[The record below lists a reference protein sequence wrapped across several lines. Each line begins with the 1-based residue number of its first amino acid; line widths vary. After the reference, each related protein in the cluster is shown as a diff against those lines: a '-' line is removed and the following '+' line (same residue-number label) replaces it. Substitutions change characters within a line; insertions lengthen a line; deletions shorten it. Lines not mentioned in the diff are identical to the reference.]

1 MTPLDLAVTQ
11 AKLAQIAALSL
22 ELTNLDAF
30 IETVSDSSPALEA
43 AELRELAVAVAGVQR
58 VAHRQLTAASD
69 AA

>member
-1 MTPLDLAVTQ
+1 MNDLDLAVTQ

-30 IETVSDSSPALEA
+30 IERTSGASAAEA
-43 AELRELAVAVAGVQR
+43 AEFRELAIAVAGVQR
-58 VAHRQLTAASD
+58 VAHTQLASD